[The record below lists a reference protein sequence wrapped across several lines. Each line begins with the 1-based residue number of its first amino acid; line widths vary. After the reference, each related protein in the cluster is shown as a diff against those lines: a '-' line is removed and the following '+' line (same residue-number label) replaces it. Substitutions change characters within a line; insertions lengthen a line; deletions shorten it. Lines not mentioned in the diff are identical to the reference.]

1 MEGIWRYLSHSI
13 WMASISGVTI
23 AVNTLHFSAVSM
35 KNLKNKVEKH
45 QVLYCGIH
53 SRGRWEEDR
62 ELSFDKEWQLQKRM
76 RLEKRVLKSV
86 NRKEHHKYVST
97 DTNTEKTDVFL
108 SYETV
113 NSDISLRAIF
123 KVREPWSR
131 KQWENLWETQTLKNS
146 FGSVFRVNNFLL
158 EYNFQTPLLCKFVF
172 PLLS

>member
-97 DTNTEKTDVFL
+97 DTNIEKTDVFL

-113 NSDISLRAIF
+113 NIDISLRAIF